1 MKKPKNSIR
10 TPSYFCKRLRDNGFI
25 VLKIFNGYGSH
36 DPRRWTVL
44 VDPGGSSIYITCYTN
59 REFGGDVMFDLSD
72 GGQRFP
78 KNYSIKTDSI
88 EVVISYLI
96 KQGVNN
102 QATDSPYYF
111 SPKYNSSTN
120 EREQQKETT

>member
-25 VLKIFNGYGSH
+25 VLKIFNGYGPH

-44 VDPGGSSIYITCYTN
+44 VDPGYSSIFITCYTN

-102 QATDSPYYF
+102 SSIDSPYYI
-111 SPKYNSSTN
+111 SPKYKC